1 MDFIQE
7 LMDSTTELESPRSF
21 FYWAGLAA
29 VSAVVMDNVWLS
41 RGEQEGTTSNFYN
54 LYPNIY
60 VMLHADS
67 AMKKGPPVN
76 LAKELVKKATNGLPK
91 IISGRSS
98 IQGML
103 KLLGTAQSMPGGK
116 ILNKSAGFIASS
128 EFTSSIVED
137 RAAMTIL
144 TDLYD
149 RNWNDGEWKSLL
161 KMEEFSLKDPILTLL
176 AAINE
181 AHFDDFIGAKDIQ
194 GGFIGRMFVI
204 AESQTATL
212 NPLINKLN
220 RVPDRPKLIAY
231 LHTLTT
237 LKGPFKSLAG
247 TEQGKLYHEW
257 YMDFY
262 QNIRSQKVKD
272 DTGTLGRFGDSVLK
286 IAMCLSLSRSTE
298 LEIDMTTMQQ
308 AINVSE
314 KLISNVRKTT
324 LGKKGKAENLYLKTL
339 IMQELLT
346 REPHMITREN
356 LMKKCFMH
364 YSSVDEFN
372 EVMGVF
378 MEVGMIIVENKG
390 NTTLFIMPDAQV
402 KLLNE
407 HIKGKQNMGGE

>member
-1 MDFIQE
+1 
-7 LMDSTTELESPRSF
+7 MDSTLELESPRNFWMWS
-21 FYWAGLAA
+21 GMAA
-29 VSAVVMDNVWLS
+29 ISAVVMDNVYLS
-41 RGEQEGTTSNFYN
+41 RGEQVDSPSSFYN

-60 VMLHADS
+60 VLLHADS

-76 LAKELVKKATNGLPK
+76 LAKDLVKKSTNGLPK

-103 KLLGTAQSMPGGK
+103 KELGTAQSVPGGK

-161 KMEEFSLKDPILTLL
+161 KMEQFTLKDPVLTLL

-181 AHFDDFIGAKDIQ
+181 AHFEDFIGTKDIQ

-204 AESQTATL
+204 AETQTSTF
-212 NPLINKLN
+212 NPLIEKLK
-220 RVPDRPKLIAY
+220 RVPDRGKLIEY
-231 LHTLTT
+231 LKTLTT
-237 LKGPFKSLAG
+237 LKGPFKSLAD
-247 TEQGKLYHEW
+247 TPQGKYYHDW

-262 QNIRSQKVKD
+262 TNIREQKVKD

-286 IAMCLSLSRSTE
+286 VAMCLSLSRSTE

-308 AINVSE
+308 AIAVSE
-314 KLISNVRKTT
+314 KLIANVRKTT
-324 LGKKGKAENLYLKTL
+324 LGRKGKADNLYLKTL
-339 IMQELLT
+339 IMQELLI
-346 REPHMITREN
+346 REPHSITREN
-356 LMKKCFMH
+356 LMKKAFMH
-364 YSSVDEFN
+364 YSNVDEFN
-372 EVMGVF
+372 EVMGTF
-378 MEVGMIIVENKG
+378 HEIGMITVENKG
-390 NTTLFIMPDAQV
+390 VVTIYTMPDKQV
-402 KLLNE
+402 SLLQA
-407 HIKGKQNMGGE
+407 HIAGKKGLGND

>member
-1 MDFIQE
+1 MDFLQE
-7 LMDSTTELESPRSF
+7 LMDSTAELESPRSF
-21 FYWAGLAA
+21 FWWAGLTA

-41 RGEQEGTTSNFYN
+41 RGEQEGSTSNFYN

-76 LAKELVKKATNGLPK
+76 LIKDLVKKASNGLPK

-103 KLLGTAQSMPGGK
+103 KLLGTAQSVPGGK

-181 AHFDDFIGAKDIQ
+181 AHFDDFIGAKDVH
-194 GGFIGRMFVI
+194 GGFMGRMFVI
-204 AESQTATL
+204 AESQTATF
-212 NPLINKLN
+212 NPLINKLQ
-220 RVPDRPKLIAY
+220 RVPDRGKLIEH
-231 LHTLTT
+231 LHNVSKLR
-237 LKGPFKSLAG
+237 GPFASLAN
-247 TEQGKLYHEW
+247 TPQGKYYHDW

-262 QNIRSQKVKD
+262 QNIRTQKVKD
-272 DTGTLGRFGDSVLK
+272 ETGTLGRFGDSVLK
-286 IAMCLSLSRSTE
+286 IALCISLSRSLD

-308 AINVSE
+308 AIEVSE
-314 KLISNVRKTT
+314 KLITNVRKTT

-372 EVMGVF
+372 EVMAVF
-378 MEVGMIIVENKG
+378 LEVGMLVVENKG
-390 NTTLFIMPDAQV
+390 NTMLYIMPDNKVQELQDHVA
-402 KLLNE
+402 
-407 HIKGKQNMGGE
+407 GKKSLGGA

>member
-1 MDFIQE
+1 MDFIRE
-7 LMDSTTELESPRSF
+7 LMDSTIELESPRSF

-41 RGEQEGTTSNFYN
+41 RGEQEGSTSNFYN

-103 KLLGTAQSMPGGK
+103 KLLGTAQSLPGGK

-181 AHFDDFIGAKDIQ
+181 AHFDDFIGTKDVQ

-204 AESQTATL
+204 AESQTSTL
-212 NPLINKLN
+212 NPLINKLK
-220 RVPDRPKLIAY
+220 RVPDRGKLIEH
-231 LHTLTT
+231 LHSLTT

-247 TEQGKLYHEW
+247 TAQGQYYHDW

-262 QNIRSQKVKD
+262 NNIREQKVKD
-272 DTGTLGRFGDSVLK
+272 ETGTLGRFGDSVLK
-286 IAMCLSLSRSTE
+286 IAMCLSLSRSTDK
-298 LEIDMTTMQQ
+298 EIDMTTMVE
-308 AINVSE
+308 AIAVSE
-314 KLISNVRKTT
+314 KLIANVRKTT
-324 LGKKGKAENLYLKTL
+324 LGKKGKATNLYLKTL

-346 REPHMITREN
+346 REPHIITREN

-364 YSSVDEFN
+364 YSNVDEFN
-372 EVMGVF
+372 EAMSSF
-378 MEVGMIIVENKG
+378 MEVGMIIIENKG
-390 NTTLFIMPDAQV
+390 ATTLYIMPDKQV
-402 KLLNE
+402 ELLNA
-407 HIKGKQNMGGE
+407 HLAGKKGFE

>member
-1 MDFIQE
+1 MDFLKE
-7 LMDSTTELESPRSF
+7 LMDSTVELESPKSF
-21 FYWAGLAA
+21 FWWAGLTA
-29 VSAVVMDNVWLS
+29 VSAVVMDNVWLA
-41 RGEQEGTTSNFYN
+41 RGEQEGNCNSFYN

-76 LAKELVKKATNGLPK
+76 LIKDLVKKATNGLPK

-103 KLLGTAQSMPGGK
+103 KELGTAQSLPGGK

-149 RNWNDGEWKSLL
+149 RNWNEGDWKSLL
-161 KMEEFSLKDPILTLL
+161 KMEQFTLKDPVLTLL

-181 AHFDDFIGAKDIQ
+181 AHFDDFIGTKDVH
-194 GGFIGRMFVI
+194 GGFMGRMFVI
-204 AESQTATL
+204 AETQTATF
-212 NPLINKLN
+212 NPLIDKLK
-220 RVPDRPKLIAY
+220 RVPDKEKLVAY
-231 LHTLTT
+231 LKTLTT
-237 LKGPFKSLAG
+237 LKGPFKSLAD
-247 TEQGKLYHEW
+247 TPQGKYYHEW

-272 DTGTLGRFGDSVLK
+272 ETGTLGRFGDSVLK
-286 IAMCLSLSRSTE
+286 IAMCISLSRSTE
-298 LEIDMTTMQQ
+298 KEIDMTTMIE
-308 AINVSE
+308 AIAVSE
-314 KLISNVRKTT
+314 KLIGNVRKTT

-346 REPHMITREN
+346 REPHIITREN
-356 LMKKCFMH
+356 LMKKTFMH
-364 YSSVDEFN
+364 YSNVDEFN
-372 EVMGVF
+372 EVIGVF
-378 MEVGMIIVENKG
+378 TEVGMLEVETRG
-390 NTTLFIMPDAQV
+390 VQVVYIMPDKQV
-402 KLLNE
+402 KLLND
-407 HIKGKQNMGGE
+407 HIAGKKTMGGE

>member
-1 MDFIQE
+1 MNFIQE
-7 LMDSTTELESPRSF
+7 LMDSTTELESPRNFWFWS
-21 FYWAGLAA
+21 GLAA
-29 VSAVVMDNVWLS
+29 VAAVVMDNVWLS
-41 RGEQEGTTSNFYN
+41 RGEQVDSPNSFYN

-67 AMKKGPPVN
+67 ALKKGPPVN
-76 LAKELVKKATNGLPK
+76 LAKDLVKKSTNGLPK

-103 KLLGTAQSMPGGK
+103 KEMGTAQSMPGGK
-116 ILNKSAGFIASS
+116 ILNKSAAFIASS

-149 RNWNDGEWKSLL
+149 RNWNEGDWKSLL
-161 KMEEFSLKDPILTLL
+161 KMEQFTLKDPVLTML

-181 AHFDDFIGAKDIQ
+181 AHFDDFIGMKDVQ

-204 AESQTATL
+204 AETQTSTL
-212 NPLINKLN
+212 NPLIDKLK
-220 RVPDRPKLIAY
+220 RVPDRGKLIAY

-247 TEQGKLYHEW
+247 TPQGLYYHEW

-262 QNIRSQKVKD
+262 RNIREQKVKD
-272 DTGTLGRFGDSVLK
+272 ETGTIGRFGDSVLK
-286 IAMCLSLSRSTE
+286 VAMCLSLSRSTE
-298 LEIDMTTMQQ
+298 LEIDMTTMIE
-308 AINVSE
+308 AISVSE
-314 KLISNVRKTT
+314 KLIANVRKTT
-324 LGKKGKAENLYLKTL
+324 LGKKGKAANLYLKTL
-339 IMQELLT
+339 IMQELLL

-372 EVMGVF
+372 EAMSSF
-378 MEVGMIIVENKG
+378 HEVGMIQIENKG
-390 NTTLFIMPDAQV
+390 TQTIYIMPDAQV
-402 KLLNE
+402 KLLQD
-407 HIKGKQNMGGE
+407 HLAGKKEF

>member
-7 LMDSTTELESPRSF
+7 LMDSTVELESPRNFWMWS
-21 FYWAGLAA
+21 GMAA
-29 VSAVVMDNVWLS
+29 ISAVVMDNVYLS
-41 RGEQEGTTSNFYN
+41 RGEQEGNCNSFYN

-60 VMLHADS
+60 VLLHADS

-76 LAKELVKKATNGLPK
+76 LAKDLVKKSTNGLPK

-103 KLLGTAQSMPGGK
+103 KELGTAQSLPGGK
-116 ILNKSAGFIASS
+116 ILSKSAGFIASS

-161 KMEEFSLKDPILTLL
+161 KMEQFTLKDPVLTLL

-181 AHFDDFIGAKDIQ
+181 AHFEDFIGAKDIQ

-204 AESQTATL
+204 AETQTSTF
-212 NPLINKLN
+212 NPLIEKLK
-220 RVPDRPKLIAY
+220 RVPDRGKLVDY
-231 LHTLTT
+231 LKTLTT

-247 TEQGKLYHEW
+247 TPQGKYYHDW
-257 YMDFY
+257 YMEFY
-262 QNIRSQKVKD
+262 QNIRDQKVKD
-272 DTGTLGRFGDSVLK
+272 ETGTLGRFGDSVLK
-286 IAMCLSLSRSTE
+286 VAMCLSLSRSTE

-308 AINVSE
+308 AITISE
-314 KLISNVRKTT
+314 KLISNVRRTT
-324 LGKKGKAENLYLKTL
+324 MGKKGKAENLYLKTL

-372 EVMGVF
+372 EVLNVF
-378 MEVGMIIVENKG
+378 MEIGMLTMENKG
-390 NTTLFIMPDAQV
+390 NTTVIIMPDKQV
-402 KLLNE
+402 EMLQA
-407 HIKGKQNMGGE
+407 HIAGKRGIGEK

>member
-1 MDFIQE
+1 MNFIQE
-7 LMDSTTELESPRSF
+7 LMDSTLELESPRNFWFWS
-21 FYWAGLAA
+21 GLAA

-41 RGEQEGTTSNFYN
+41 RGEQDNSPNNFYN

-67 AMKKGPPVN
+67 ALKKGPPVN

-103 KLLGTAQSMPGGK
+103 KLLGTAQSTPGGK

-181 AHFDDFIGAKDIQ
+181 AHFDDFIGQKDIQ

-204 AESQTATL
+204 AETQTSTL
-212 NPLINKLN
+212 NPLIEKLK
-220 RVPDRPKLIAY
+220 RVPDRPKMIEY
-231 LHTLTT
+231 LHTLTK
-237 LKGPFKSLAG
+237 LKGNFKSLAG
-247 TEQGKLYHEW
+247 TVQGKYYHEW

-262 QNIRSQKVKD
+262 NTIRDQKVKD
-272 DTGTLGRFGDSVLK
+272 ETGTIGRFGDSVLK
-286 IAMCLSLSRSTE
+286 VAMCLSLSRSTE
-298 LEIDMTTMQQ
+298 LEIDLTTMTQ
-308 AINVSE
+308 AIGVSE
-314 KLISNVRKTT
+314 KLITNVRKTT
-324 LGKKGKAENLYLKTL
+324 FGKKGAATNLYLRTL
-339 IMQELLT
+339 IMQELLL

-364 YSSVDEFN
+364 YSSVEEFN
-372 EVMGVF
+372 DTMGAF
-378 MEVGMIIVENKG
+378 HEIGMVTVENRG
-390 NTTLFIMPDAQV
+390 QQTIYTMPDEQV
-402 KLLNE
+402 KALEDHL
-407 HIKGKQNMGGE
+407 KAKKQF